1 TISAIEN
8 ALGKVRDC
16 QHGLYTAGGVSRV
29 EEMILARERDGF
41 AGKKYGAT
49 YKLFLGFNVSSHDD
63 EEDTRSSQEYLND
76 IEEEYQER
84 ALLAKS
90 KKFFKKRP
98 QRFSSGKTTDDT
110 ISYKCGRKGYF
121 ARNCFSKT
129 SVPSYS
135 SPFQKP
141 QTTIFSPSQQKPEL
155 RPNKAFEAKYN
166 KVKAIL
172 ALLSSDDND
181 MTEVKVLMA
190 LADDENV
197 VVGKE
202 SARNEQRNNLVLKH
216 RDLVQEL
223 NTYKEQLLVLKQA
236 KLDFLTMQYA
246 LKLSKAEGFTLPNHD
261 TGRIISAESQVKIT
275 YPLVSITDSLATK
288 YDSADESSVCSTPL
302 PPLKKLAGVEP
313 IYGPKTIK
321 SILKSNSTFKPETS
335 KRVTINEPFSAPAKD
350 NKNVSAS
357 KRNSAPTGKLKN
369 VKIKD
374 DIPLSIVIKE
384 LNDLKL

>member
-1 TISAIEN
+1 
-8 ALGKVRDC
+8 
-16 QHGLYTAGGVSRV
+16 
-29 EEMILARERDGF
+29 
-41 AGKKYGAT
+41 
-49 YKLFLGFNVSSHDD
+49 HDD

-90 KKFFKKRP
+90 KRFFKNGS
-98 QRFSSGKTTDDT
+98 QRFISGKTTDDT
-110 ISYKCGRKGYF
+110 ISHKCGRKGHF
-121 ARNCFSKT
+121 ARDYFSKT

-141 QTTIFSPSQQKPEL
+141 QTSIFSPSQQKPEL
-155 RPNKAFEAKYN
+155 RPNKDFEAKYN

-172 ALLSSDDND
+172 ALLSSDEND

-190 LADDENV
+190 LVDDENV
-197 VVGKE
+197 VVGKK
-202 SARNEQRNNLVLKH
+202 SARNGEWVKISMRK
-216 RDLVQEL
+216 
-223 NTYKEQLLVLKQA
+223 
-236 KLDFLTMQYA
+236 A